1 MRLCALA
8 TYKRINAAMAVE
20 YEDMT
25 LRTISTSIRLGMAVL
40 LGSSVMAGCA
50 YNETLGR
57 NQLVIMDDSA
67 LIQASQSAWNQTL
80 QTQKISNDRAMN
92 ARVTSVGTRLVQ
104 AAGLQNR
111 QWVYAVFDDATPN
124 AFVLPSGHMG
134 VTTGLLRLTT
144 NDDQLATVIGHE
156 IAHVVGRHAAERTS
170 TSSLTQLALG
180 GIQSAAGDYGQAV
193 GAFGGIGAQL
203 GVLLPFS
210 RKHELEADRLG
221 VDYMVRAGYRASE
234 SLVLWRAM
242 TSAQNRAGTPE
253 FASTHPSDQTRIAAL
268 EAYIAQ
274 RGY

>member
-1 MRLCALA
+1 MIIRSFKSLGGRSRALA
-8 TYKRINAAMAVE
+8 AVSALAAA
-20 YEDMT
+20 T
-25 LRTISTSIRLGMAVL
+25 LV
-40 LGSSVMAGCA
+40 AGCA

-57 NQLVIMDDSA
+57 NQIVLMDDSA
-67 LIQASQSAWNQTL
+67 LMQASQAAWNETL
-80 QTQKISNDRAMN
+80 RTQKVSNDRALN
-92 ARVTSVGTRLVQ
+92 DRVTRVGNRVAT
-104 AAGLQNR
+104 AAQLQNR
-111 QWVYAVFDDATPN
+111 NWTYAVFESATPN

-134 VTTGLLRLTT
+134 VTTGLLSMVR
-144 NDDQLATVIGHE
+144 NDDQLAAVIGHE
-156 IAHVVGRHAAERTS
+156 VAHVVGRHAAERSS

-180 GIQSAAGDYGQAV
+180 AIQNGAGEYGQAV

-221 VDYMVRAGYRASE
+221 VDYMVQAGYRANE
-234 SLVLWRAM
+234 SITLWRNMA
-242 TSAQNRAGTPE
+242 AAENRAGRPE

>member
-1 MRLCALA
+1 MLIATKTVRVGAITAAVASLAL
-8 TYKRINAAMAVE
+8 V
-20 YEDMT
+20 
-25 LRTISTSIRLGMAVL
+25 
-40 LGSSVMAGCA
+40 GCA

-57 NQLVIMDDSA
+57 NQLVMMDDSA
-67 LIQASQSAWNQTL
+67 LVQASQTAWNQAL
-80 QTQKISNDRAMN
+80 QTQKVSNDRAMN
-92 ARVTSVGTRLVQ
+92 ERVRMVGNRLVQ
-104 AAGLQNR
+104 AAGLQDR
-111 QWVYAVFDDATPN
+111 QWTYAVFDDQTPN

-134 VTTGLLRLTT
+134 VTTGLLRMTT

-156 IAHVVGRHAAERTS
+156 VAHVVGRHAAERTS
-170 TSSLTQLALG
+170 TSSLTQMALG
-180 GIQSAAGDYGQAV
+180 ALQSGAGDYGQAV

-221 VDYMVRAGYRASE
+221 VDYMVRAGYRANE
-234 SLVLWRAM
+234 SIALWRAM
-242 TSAQNRAGTPE
+242 AAAQNRAGTPE

>member
-1 MRLCALA
+1 MRPTGKTIRSGLIAVVLA
-8 TYKRINAAMAVE
+8 GGV
-20 YEDMT
+20 
-25 LRTISTSIRLGMAVL
+25 V
-40 LGSSVMAGCA
+40 AGCA

-67 LIQASQSAWNQTL
+67 LVQASQAAWNQTL
-80 QTQKISNDRAMN
+80 QTQKVSNDRALN
-92 ARVTSVGTRLVQ
+92 QRVRTVGNRVVQ
-104 AAGLQNR
+104 AAGLQDRN
-111 QWVYAVFDDATPN
+111 WTYAVFDDATPN

-134 VTTGLLRLTT
+134 VTTGLLRMAS

-156 IAHVVGRHAAERTS
+156 VAHVVGRHAAERTS

-180 GIQSAAGDYGQAV
+180 ALQSGAGDYGQAV

-234 SLVLWRAM
+234 SISLWRAM
-242 TSAQNRAGTPE
+242 AAAQNRSGTPE
-253 FASTHPSDQTRIAAL
+253 FASTHPSDQTRIAQL
-268 EAYIAQ
+268 QQYIAS
-274 RGY
+274 RGWN

>member
-1 MRLCALA
+1 MRP
-8 TYKRINAAMAVE
+8 TGK
-20 YEDMT
+20 
-25 LRTISTSIRLGMAVL
+25 TIRSGLIAAVL
-40 LGSSVMAGCA
+40 AGGVVAGCA

-67 LIQASQSAWNQTL
+67 LVQASQAAWNQTL
-80 QTQKISNDRAMN
+80 QTQKVSNDRALN
-92 ARVTSVGTRLVQ
+92 QRVRTVGNRVVQ
-104 AAGLQNR
+104 AAGLQDRN
-111 QWVYAVFDDATPN
+111 WTYAVFDDATPN

-134 VTTGLLRLTT
+134 VTTGLLRMAS

-156 IAHVVGRHAAERTS
+156 VAHVVGRHAAERTS

-180 GIQSAAGDYGQAV
+180 ALQSGAGDYGQAV

-234 SLVLWRAM
+234 SISLWRAM
-242 TSAQNRAGTPE
+242 AAAQNRSGTPE